1 MRVRILPPVQIKY
14 HMAKIFNYISESFT
28 ELTTNMTWSPW
39 SEVQRK
45 TIVVAV
51 FAIILSLATWGV
63 DSVFGEFLGVFYKW
77 AKA

>member
-1 MRVRILPPVQIKY
+1 
-14 HMAKIFNYISESFT
+14 MAKIFNYISESFT